1 MVSTRCVPTPWGHA
15 VSTFSRSHSGGAFPD
30 PAPFRAPKLIGNVCL
45 RGVEESAGRGEVA
58 LASRV
63 SWLTPGLCSAPL
75 PKALIFIHLIHS
87 LY

>member
-15 VSTFSRSHSGGAFPD
+15 VSTSSIVAARSRTRLHSGRLNSSELSVFG
-30 PAPFRAPKLIGNVCL
+30 
-45 RGVEESAGRGEVA
+45 GVEESAGRGEVA
-58 LASRV
+58 LALRV